1 VARQKVKS
9 EPIVKTEP
17 VTDPFGSSDD
27 DSSDDQSQPTH
38 LNVKSEPRNDDHQP
52 TQSIDPFDDSDSDSD
67 QDQPNIKNEPYDPV
81 QSNNQFKLPSS
92 GTTTLNQNGKKKN
105 PKDKVPLVKL
115 AEKSKERRKKEKK
128 KTKTNQIVK
137 QEIDTTGF
145 SFEAMLTMN
154 TAKVKKSKKI
164 KSSTVNEHDES
175 VLEFEATSVVKKS
188 SSKLKETL
196 KKKKA
201 EMTDAEAALLATTR
215 KQGNHLMASQKKI
228 KYVSK
233 VYNLFDLS
241 LKTIKNYPK
250 YLLAPHDF
258 MYSADIIMP
267 AMERLDEKCLH
278 KVCFL
283 TSQNVFLG

>member
-1 VARQKVKS
+1 MSKAEERRKAEAKADEKRRRAEAEAKAEEKRRRAKAEEKERRRAEEAARQKVKS

-17 VTDPFGSSDD
+17 ITDPFGSSDD

-128 KTKTNQIVK
+128 KTKTNQIVSFGMIRVNS
-137 QEIDTTGF
+137 EDF
-145 SFEAMLTMN
+145 S
-154 TAKVKKSKKI
+154 V
-164 KSSTVNEHDES
+164 
-175 VLEFEATSVVKKS
+175 
-188 SSKLKETL
+188 
-196 KKKKA
+196 
-201 EMTDAEAALLATTR
+201 
-215 KQGNHLMASQKKI
+215 
-228 KYVSK
+228 
-233 VYNLFDLS
+233 
-241 LKTIKNYPK
+241 
-250 YLLAPHDF
+250 
-258 MYSADIIMP
+258 
-267 AMERLDEKCLH
+267 
-278 KVCFL
+278 
-283 TSQNVFLG
+283 